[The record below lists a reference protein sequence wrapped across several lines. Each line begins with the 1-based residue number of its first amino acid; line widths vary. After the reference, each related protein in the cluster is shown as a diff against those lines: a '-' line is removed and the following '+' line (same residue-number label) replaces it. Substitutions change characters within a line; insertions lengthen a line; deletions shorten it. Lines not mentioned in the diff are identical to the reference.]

1 MIESGKQRGRYGDP
15 QLETDDV
22 RPTVCP
28 QQPGCERRRGE
39 STQID
44 DLRAAATDDAA
55 DLWVIAEH

>member
-1 MIESGKQRGRYGDP
+1 MIESGKQGGRYGDP
-15 QLETDDV
+15 KLETDDI
-22 RPTVCP
+22 RPTICP
-28 QQPGCERRRGE
+28 QQPGCERCCSE